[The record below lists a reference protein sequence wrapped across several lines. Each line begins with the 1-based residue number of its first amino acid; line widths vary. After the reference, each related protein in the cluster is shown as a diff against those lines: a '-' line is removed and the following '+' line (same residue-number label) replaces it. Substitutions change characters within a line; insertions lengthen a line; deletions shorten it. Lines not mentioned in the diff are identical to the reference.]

1 MLGAAAIA
9 DRDRQRDRSA
19 ARRMEFAMDPR
30 TRHEIDTAVD
40 AIDDALTGLVTFITT
55 LRPTLRNE
63 IFQLLGHHLERA
75 REARNRLR
83 ALTVDPTLPG
93 DPSATAA
100 TPE

>member
-1 MLGAAAIA
+1 MIGAAAIA
-9 DRDRQRDRSA
+9 DPEPQRDRPA

-75 REARNRLR
+75 REARNRLH
-83 ALTVDPTLPG
+83 ALTADRTPPG
-93 DPSATAA
+93 EPADSAA
-100 TPE
+100 TSA